1 MNVCYLDHNAT
12 TPIRPEAETA
22 AVDALRRCG
31 NPSSVHWAGRD
42 ARHTLEAAREAI
54 ATLVGAKPA
63 SVILT
68 SGGTEANNLA
78 VRGCR
83 RPVFAAATEHASV
96 LSAIGGI
103 RTLPINERGLVD
115 IEALDARLAAAQ
127 VPPLVSVMLANNE
140 TGVIQPVRA
149 VAEIAHRYGAIVH
162 CDAVQAAGKIAV
174 NVGDLGVDLL
184 SLSAHKLG
192 GPAGVGALVVNGE
205 TPVEALVRGGGQER
219 SRRAGTENIAGI
231 AGFGAAVAVVTGG
244 GGTDWR
250 RIDRL
255 RQSIEDG
262 VRRICPSVAIIGEE
276 APRLPNTSC
285 IAMPGVS
292 SAVQVIRF
300 DLAGIAVSA
309 GSACSSGSVR
319 DSHVLAA
326 MGVGSEIARTA
337 IRVSL
342 GWTSREEDMNR
353 FLDVWTDIYLKARAT
368 RPAETSVPETSATS
382 MARLP

>member
-1 MNVCYLDHNAT
+1 MDVCYLDHNAT

-22 AVDALRRCG
+22 VLDALRRCG
-31 NPSSVHWAGRD
+31 NPSSVHRAGRH
-42 ARHTLEAAREAI
+42 ARQTVEAAREAI
-54 ATLVGAKPA
+54 AALVGAPPD

-83 RPVFAAATEHASV
+83 RPVVAAATEHASV
-96 LSAIGGI
+96 LSAIGGL
-103 RTLPINERGLVD
+103 RTLPVTERGLVD
-115 IEALDARLAAAQ
+115 TDILEAWLAAADE
-127 VPPLVSVMLANNE
+127 PPLVSVMLANNE
-140 TGVIQPVRA
+140 TGVIQPVRV
-149 VAEIAHRYGAIVH
+149 VADIAHRYGAIVH
-162 CDAVQAAGKIAV
+162 CDAVQAAGKMQV
-174 NVGDLGVDLL
+174 DVGELGVDLL

-192 GPAGVGALVVNGE
+192 GPAGVGALVVKGDV
-205 TPVEALVRGGGQER
+205 PLEAMLRGGGQER
-219 SRRAGTENIAGI
+219 SRRAGTENLAGI
-231 AGFGAAVAVVTGG
+231 AGFGAAAAIGANR
-244 GGTDWR
+244 TDWR

-255 RQSIEDG
+255 RQGIEDG
-262 VRRICPSVAIIGEE
+262 VRRVCPTAGIIGEE

-285 IAMPGVS
+285 IAMPGVN

-337 IRVSL
+337 VRVSL

-353 FLDVWTDIYLKARAT
+353 FLDVWTDIFLKARAS
-368 RPAETSVPETSATS
+368 RPAEASAPKTSAAEERMS
-382 MARLP
+382 